1 MYNQGQLKV
10 ANLMLKNK
18 VFSLKKKYGN
28 FAGLQFYFSAKV
40 TGQRIMYH
48 AGEPYHTMQLD
59 VEVVKISGPY
69 SYLIFNNRKGNNYNR
84 VEMIDTRNTAGFD
97 YLMRDVASEMEQVL
111 KILDVDIVTQVENLK
126 ISENLET
133 EDPLQRPQI
142 TESKV
147 PRIAIRNVIKDITT
161 ILKQKQEGEFNL
173 PHDVDGNDFYDFIG
187 FPEFDVL
194 LEIIHTNFEN
204 IPQGADFYVES
215 SYVVG
220 DNQLQI
226 MIRVLP
232 DRLEKSLFAIIG
244 KLNDDIAHELQH
256 LRQDDEGRLE
266 DDFFVGSTRDYFL
279 QPDEIEAQYYGLK
292 RRSKMT
298 GIPVEE
304 LIDDYFEYKRDTFDL
319 SDQDIKEIKTAIL
332 RFQSSL

>member
-1 MYNQGQLKV
+1 MYSESQLKV

-18 VFSLKKKYGN
+18 VFSYKKKYGN

-48 AGEPYHTMQLD
+48 AGEPYHTLQLD
-59 VEVVKISGPY
+59 VEVVKVSGPY
-69 SYLIFNNRKGNNYNR
+69 SYLMFDSRKGNNYNR
-84 VEMIDTRNTAGFD
+84 VEMIENRNTAGFD
-97 YLMRDVASEMEQVL
+97 YLMRDIGSEMEQIL
-111 KILDVDIVTQVENLK
+111 KVLDVDVVAQVENLK

-133 EDPLQRPQI
+133 EDPLHRPQI

-161 ILKQKQEGEFNL
+161 ILKRKQEGEFNL

-194 LEIIHTNFEN
+194 LEIINVDFRN
-204 IPQGADFYVES
+204 IPQGADFHVES
-215 SYVVG
+215 SYIVG

-232 DRLEKSLFAIIG
+232 ERLEKSLFAIIG

-304 LIDDYFEYKRDTFDL
+304 LIDDYFEYKRDTFGL